1 MLNVKRNKIE
11 MRCAQMKYIGNNS
24 FKIRQLL
31 RILLI
36 GIGISFIYIGANRG
50 EVSAVF
56 DKAIRLC
63 LECVGIG

>member
-1 MLNVKRNKIE
+1 
-11 MRCAQMKYIGNNS
+11 MKYIGNNS